1 MTFLDNSLEFL
12 FSEERL
18 TEKTILLQE
27 LIYIYF
33 RSDTLTQFLE
43 IENIIQNNNNI
54 ENTNLEEMNQ
64 IKYISKSLYSIH
76 KFLRGKY
83 KQIIN

>member
-1 MTFLDNSLEFL
+1 MDNSLEFL

-43 IENIIQNNNNI
+43 IENIIQNNNNNI

-83 KQIIN
+83 KQITN